1 MIINYE
7 EVGAR
12 MKARRLFL
20 GLSLSKAGQRMGVTA
35 TTLKRWEDGYVKS
48 IKTTKMKMIADALET
63 TPEALFGMDEKV
75 LPVDGVEPVPAMRQ
89 IPLLGEI
96 SSDQNI
102 IANIPRN
109 VEADFVIRMID
120 DSMINARIFKDDLVF
135 IKRQS
140 EIENGELGAVLL
152 DNKVILRRVYKYAN
166 RLELRPE
173 NPTYSPINIEG
184 NDLIGV
190 RVLGKPVAFVAVIK

>member
-1 MIINYE
+1 MIIDYE

-20 GLSLSKAGQRMGVTA
+20 GLSLNEAGKRMGVTA

-48 IKTTKMKMIADALET
+48 IKTTKMLAIANALET
-63 TPEALFGMDEKV
+63 TPEALFGMEEKV
-75 LPVDGVEPVPAMRQ
+75 LPIDGVEAIPAMHQ
-89 IPLLGEI
+89 VPLVGEL

-102 IANIPRN
+102 VANIPKDI
-109 VEADFVIRMID
+109 EADFAIRVVD
-120 DSMINARIFKDDLVF
+120 DAMINARIFKDDFVF

-140 EIENGELGAVLL
+140 EVDNGQIAAVLI
-152 DNKVILRRVYKYAN
+152 DNKVILRRAYKYPN

-173 NPTYSPINIEG
+173 NPTYPVIDLEG
-184 NDLIGV
+184 NDLLGI
-190 RVLGKPVAFVAVIK
+190 RILGKPVAFVAVIK